1 MDNRA
6 FEMQP
11 EGAARSWKGKDGP
24 QREAPQSNGTLRK
37 LFALCLLA
45 GVMSTALSVASLALV
60 YSKAGGLVREMSANE
75 GGVVNEEGVNEEGG
89 GGGGARFRFFY
100 RLSRTEP
107 QKYPGGQI
115 QWATSRSKRDLYPDP
130 EGLQF
135 GESLRQHQSH
145 MSVALL
151 RIKAGGLRVPHWH
164 FNAAEHG
171 YVLQGTAWVGVAS
184 GANATT
190 YNATVG
196 QAVFFPPGAVH
207 WLKNVGGG
215 ELAVVLFFGSHEE
228 VKTLDVDEA
237 FFGTAEDIA
246 ARALQPSGGLEFIR
260 SFRKASEDQRVNL
273 PPNLA
278 QLVHSAA
285 YGRSEDSR
293 VWRYF
298 YDLAASPLHPF
309 RGGSFRWAPYRPSR
323 TFMSPMER
331 IYTQSLDESSAPLT
345 LALLRIHPNELGQ
358 PHLHG
363 NANEL
368 AYVVSGRGRAGLV
381 TEKGLKVEMEVGV
394 GDVVFF
400 PAGTQHYL
408 EAGGDEGLLLVVAY
422 STGKKELKTLRMNQY
437 FKATADHIL
446 AQLFRKEQR
455 EFQRFPRS

>member
-11 EGAARSWKGKDGP
+11 EGAARSWKGKDGL

-246 ARALQPSGGLEFIR
+246 ARALQ
-260 SFRKASEDQRVNL
+260 
-273 PPNLA
+273 
-278 QLVHSAA
+278 
-285 YGRSEDSR
+285 
-293 VWRYF
+293 
-298 YDLAASPLHPF
+298 
-309 RGGSFRWAPYRPSR
+309 
-323 TFMSPMER
+323 
-331 IYTQSLDESSAPLT
+331 SSAPLT